1 MELKR
6 FEKTCFVLI
15 EADIKSAF
23 FFCGERSCFGDV
35 INFKVLA
42 ILVSLTFKLKFVCYN
57 QTIVFQ
63 VDWALIQTGFTQW
76 EIDWPVFTFFLVI
89 PWFSG
94 TVIVVFFFSGTVIV
108 IFMIGSFAIRAESQS
123 IFRFFICVG
132 LNHRDLFR
140 LILKSCFVQFRQ
152 SDLSS
157 RQRLGKSIVS
167 KSASKS

>member
-63 VDWALIQTGFTQW
+63 VDWALIHTGFTQW
-76 EIDWPVFTFFLVI
+76 EIDRPVFTFFLVI
-89 PWFSG
+89 PWFRG
-94 TVIVVFFFSGTVIV
+94 TVIIVFFFSGTVIV
-108 IFMIGSFAIRAESQS
+108 VIFFSGTVIFVFMIGSFAIRAESQS

-157 RQRLGKSIVS
+157 
-167 KSASKS
+167 